1 MNGPNGG
8 ENAIG
13 LICML
18 GFIVAIL
25 ALVITIW
32 WKIWDKTGYGGALS
46 LLMLLPIVNLI
57 MLLVLAFGDWP
68 VQQELRRL
76 RRELGE
82 RDEYG
87 GGRRLGGG
95 APGFLKRDPEAGE
108 ETGYRQ

>member
-1 MNGPNGG
+1 MNNNGDS
-8 ENAIG
+8 AG
-13 LICML
+13 LFCML
-18 GFIVAIL
+18 AVVVAVV

-46 LLMLLPIVNLI
+46 LLMLLPVVNLI

-76 RRELGE
+76 RRELAE
-82 RDEYG
+82 RDES

-95 APGFLKRDPEAGE
+95 APGFLKKDPEAGG